1 MSTTKRCLRSGV
13 ILVLVLAM
21 LVTVM
26 PGRFTALADSSE
38 LPPYVVN
45 ASYSEEDWQ
54 QIPDTAVP
62 YTFSTETGDPLT
74 LGAGESTSFVVNL
87 PAAGPYEIL
96 VVCRPVQDLIIKGAL
111 DVDVNGVVQT
121 GALYSLWQD
130 ASAERDTDRFGHEI
144 MPEQQ
149 TTEGMVRNLLKSNTS
164 LDQTPLRW
172 EMQAGDNAVTIT
184 SANAELVIESV
195 YCIPYEELPSF
206 ESYKAGKPDTLGTDD
221 IHLEAERSQ
230 YKSDS
235 YIQGGNKQD
244 PGMSPYHY
252 QKRYINVLSE
262 GSFNKAG
269 QKVMWAFRVESAGWY
284 TLSFSYTQTTKE
296 DMTVYRNIEI
306 DGAIPFQEYQSVG
319 FAYTGMGY
327 EMYTCEYPVW
337 LDAGDHTL
345 ALEAEGRL
353 LDPYVGQVQD
363 IMEQISAIGVEMRK
377 IANASSDTNRTW
389 DIESYMPG
397 VTEQLHGLADQ
408 LSAIYIAVQELQ
420 GEEASAAVNLKKAGD
435 VLLNILKKPEK
446 MPARLDD
453 LTEGSGSVLQLLADL
468 ITLLQNQ
475 PVGFDRIYVSN
486 SDDLPPAEANFFR
499 SAWDS
504 IRRFFYTLFNAEDKV
519 EISSDITTLN
529 VWVNRPIQ
537 YVETMQNLAD
547 SMFTPEYGIQVNF
560 SVMPDENKLVLSNA
574 SGTSPD
580 VAMSLASHTP
590 YNLASRTALKNLLEF
605 PDFEEY
611 VSQDF
616 NLETLTPYVYD
627 DGIYGMTETQDFY
640 VTFYRTD
647 IFDNLG
653 LEPPKTWDDVKQI
666 MTILSRNSMNFNL
679 PLSGWTGTKPLY
691 TTMPFLYQAGGDMY
705 TPDGL
710 SAAIQSEEA
719 IAGFTT
725 LVDLYTKYSVQQ
737 QVSNFYNS
745 FRYGTIP
752 AGVGSFNTYVQ
763 LLYAAPELAGKW
775 AIAPS
780 PGMVQEDGSINN
792 VQPAADRAC
801 VIFESSPYQA
811 EAWTFLKWWLSADV
825 QTKFGYTLQTR
836 YGVEYMWNT
845 ANMTAFANLQLPEA
859 DKAVILE
866 QWDNMKEINRHP
878 AAYMMERELSNAWNS
893 VVTQGMSPR
902 VALDEAANII
912 NREITRKMEEF
923 GYLKDGVSVKEYHV
937 YTVQELLK
945 GGMDQ

>member
-1 MSTTKRCLRSGV
+1 MSTTKKCLRSGV

-26 PGRFTALADSSE
+26 PGRFTALADSST
-38 LPPYVVN
+38 LPPYVTD

-54 QIPDTAVP
+54 HIPDTAVSH
-62 YTFSTETGDPLT
+62 TFSTEQGGTLT
-74 LGAGESTSFVVNL
+74 LQAGESTTFTVNL
-87 PAAGPYEIL
+87 ASGGKYRIL
-96 VVCRPVQDLIIKGAL
+96 VVCRPVQDIIIKSAL
-111 DVDVNGVVQT
+111 DVDVNGASQT
-121 GALYSLWQD
+121 GLLYSLWQD
-130 ASAERDTDRFGHEI
+130 VSQERDTDRYGHEI

-149 TTEGMVRNLLKSNTS
+149 TAEGFVRNLLKSNTS
-164 LDQTPLRW
+164 IDQTPLVW
-172 EMQAGDNAVTIT
+172 DMLSGDNTVTIT
-184 SANAELVIESV
+184 STTSEVMLQSV
-195 YCIPYEELPSF
+195 YFIPYEELPTY
-206 ESYKAGKPDTLGTDD
+206 EQYKAGKPDTQGADD

-230 YKSDS
+230 FKSDS
-235 YIQGGNKQD
+235 YIQGGNNQD
-244 PGMSPYHY
+244 AGMSPYHY
-252 QKRYINVLSE
+252 QKRYINILSE

-269 QKVMWAFRVESAGWY
+269 QKVLWAFNVKSAGWY
-284 TLSFSYTQTTKE
+284 TLTFSYTQTSKE

-306 DGAIPFQEYQSVG
+306 DGEIPFQEYQSVG
-319 FAYTGMGY
+319 FGYTGMGY
-327 EMYTCEYPVW
+327 AIYTCEYPVW

-353 LDPYVGQVQD
+353 LAPYVDEVQD

-389 DIESYMPG
+389 NIEEYMPG
-397 VTEQLHGLADQ
+397 VTEQLSGIATQ
-408 LSAIYIAVQELQ
+408 LTTIYNEVQTLQ
-420 GEEASAAVNLKKAGD
+420 GKNASAAVNLKKAGD

-446 MPARLDD
+446 LPARLED

-468 ITLLQNQ
+468 VTLLQNQ
-475 PVGFDRIYVSN
+475 PLGLDRIYISN
-486 SDDLPPAEANFFR
+486 SDDLPDAEAGFFQGL
-499 SAWDS
+499 WDG

-519 EISSDITTLN
+519 EVNEDITTLD

-547 SMFTPEYGIQVNF
+547 SIFTPQYGIQVNF

-580 VAMSLASHTP
+580 LAMSLASHTP
-590 YNLASRTALKNLLEF
+590 YNLALRSALKDFLEF

-611 VSQDF
+611 ISQEF

-627 DGIYGMTETQDFY
+627 DGIYGVTETQDFY

-653 LEPPKTWDDVKQI
+653 LEVPETWEDVKQV

-679 PLSGWTGTKPLY
+679 PLSGWSGTKPLY
-691 TTMPFLYQAGGDMY
+691 TTMPFLYQAGGNMY
-705 TPDGL
+705 TSDGL
-710 SAAIQSEEA
+710 LAAIQSEEA
-719 IAGFTT
+719 IQGFTT

-737 QVSNFYNS
+737 NVSSFYNS

-752 AGVGSFNTYVQ
+752 AGVASFGTYVQ

-780 PGMVQEDGSINN
+780 PGMLQEDGTINN

-801 VIFESSPYQA
+801 VIFESSPYQE
-811 EAWTFLKWWLSADV
+811 EAWTFLKWWLSSDI

-845 ANMTAFANLQLPEA
+845 ANMKAFANMQLPEE
-859 DKAVILE
+859 DKAIILE
-866 QWDNMKEINRHP
+866 QWDSMREINRHP
-878 AAYMMERELSNAWNS
+878 AAYMMERELSNAWTA
-893 VVTQGMSPR
+893 VVTAGTSPR
-902 VALDEAANII
+902 VALDEAANVI
-912 NREITRKMEEF
+912 NREIARKMEEF

-937 YTVQELLK
+937 YKVSELLK
-945 GGMDQ
+945 GGNEE